1 MITIGDLFYRDKIE
15 QNNCDDFYRAM
26 LDAGLWGELRWA
38 DPHGRNPWHLQ
49 IIDTERDIIFD
60 FWPHKL
66 KGHRKFDKGPAVEG
80 AQACADLVLNSR
92 KADSLDNFSLLED
105 DQ

>member
-1 MITIGDLFYRDKIE
+1 MITIGDLYYTDGRE
-15 QNNCDDFYRAM
+15 LNNCLRFYEAM
-26 LDAGLWGELRWA
+26 TNAGLWGELRWA
-38 DPHGRNPWHLQ
+38 DPQGRNPWHLQ
-49 IIDTERDIIFD
+49 IVDAERGITFD

-66 KGHRKFDKGPAVEG
+66 KGHRKFVSGPAVEG
-80 AQACADLVLNSR
+80 ARACVDLVLDSR